1 MIKKNINH
9 LHEKDVMSDAL
20 NSVFEDL
27 ESSKHCVISEYNRKL
42 RSVPANVRH
51 YYMCDIFTGLS
62 FKCLNNDVLF
72 SFVPESKLK
81 KTDSNESEDVSC
93 NVLRQYGSPSKLVRT
108 FVNDK
113 RPTEK
118 VPCVTIP
125 VKIVN
130 NDMSVE
136 YKDKPFW
143 YDEEFGVAYND
154 AENIFEL
161 ANETNIKDVKL
172 LKKQFTLFK
181 TDDFENFANYVKN
194 SFLCSFEFKVIRGND
209 IAHYYHYRTYFDD
222 NGHRGSLWG
231 SCMRDRH
238 PNLFKYYTEN
248 PETIGLLVAMYDGK
262 ILGRALLWNSTKG
275 LVMDR
280 IYSYE
285 DYILQAFLDYA
296 VENKITYK
304 ERYTSAGSEDRWMV
318 YNESKKK
325 HEKVIGYRIEI
336 PIKKN
341 FLCYGEEHP
350 YKDTFFCT
358 TEDKH
363 EKLNDYYILTNY
375 RFRDNRDRWSTGRE
389 FPWGI
394 NTPEVLQ

>member
-9 LHEKDVMSDAL
+9 LHEKDVMSNAL

-51 YYMCDIFTGLS
+51 YYMCDIFTELS

-72 SFVPESKLK
+72 SFIPESKLK
-81 KTDSNESEDVSC
+81 KTDSKESEDVSYT
-93 NVLRQYGSPSKLVRT
+93 VLRQYGSPSKLVRT
-108 FVNDK
+108 FINDK

-181 TDDFENFANYVKN
+181 TDDFESFANYVKN
-194 SFLCSFEFKVIRGND
+194 SFLCSF
-209 IAHYYHYRTYFDD
+209 
-222 NGHRGSLWG
+222 
-231 SCMRDRH
+231 
-238 PNLFKYYTEN
+238 
-248 PETIGLLVAMYDGK
+248 
-262 ILGRALLWNSTKG
+262 
-275 LVMDR
+275 
-280 IYSYE
+280 
-285 DYILQAFLDYA
+285 
-296 VENKITYK
+296 
-304 ERYTSAGSEDRWMV
+304 
-318 YNESKKK
+318 
-325 HEKVIGYRIEI
+325 
-336 PIKKN
+336 
-341 FLCYGEEHP
+341 
-350 YKDTFFCT
+350 
-358 TEDKH
+358 
-363 EKLNDYYILTNY
+363 
-375 RFRDNRDRWSTGRE
+375 
-389 FPWGI
+389 
-394 NTPEVLQ
+394 